1 MTDEERAESAGEQAY
16 EEGAPWETVLSIIAI
31 ALLLPVLVVSVGNSV
46 RPRQP
51 SAQQAPTRAGA
62 DGAQYER
69 SVRNRAVARQ
79 AHLDSK
85 EHAAG
90 DG

>member
-1 MTDEERAESAGEQAY
+1 MG
-16 EEGAPWETVLSIIAI
+16 TVLSIIAI
-31 ALLLPVLVVSVGNSV
+31 ALLLTVLLMSV
-46 RPRQP
+46 RKQR
-51 SAQQAPTRAGA
+51 ATAAAERAEAPTRAGA

-69 SVRNRAVARQ
+69 SVHNRAVARQ